1 MNTQSDPQ
9 NELSR
14 VLQKICEIAEKSV
27 DGDYIF
33 RGESRF
39 YGKVVSSLYRQ
50 YDYDIEAD
58 DFDIEFV
65 QKEILDEARRY
76 TEKTDELEI
85 LVELHYHG
93 GVTNLIEFTTDSH
106 IALFFACDGAP
117 SEDGRIILQKRDSVA
132 GYLKQPHEPKQR
144 IIAQKIVF
152 VQPPKGFISPD
163 EVITIPADLKLPML
177 AHLRKSHGISTEI
190 IHNDLHGFIRNWNMH
205 KSAYT
210 QFHRGK
216 TCRKR
221 ADSVQNWGEKLKWY
235 ERAIVHYTEA
245 LELKPDFFEGYNNR
259 GSVYADAGDF
269 NRAIQDHNMAIKLKP
284 DYASAYNNRGIVYYH
299 IGDFDRAIQDYYKAI
314 ELRSDYVSA
323 YNNLGIAYSKQGKYE
338 NAIKYYSKAIKL
350 KPDYAEAYSNCG
362 VVYEKK
368 GEYDKAI
375 ENHNRAIEFKPDF
388 AGAYYNLGIVYR
400 EIGDRDREFQNYT
413 AAIEL
418 KPDFAD
424 AFGNRGI
431 IYALRGDD
439 DKAIQDYTT
448 AITLNQNHADA
459 YFNRGISYGAK
470 EDYRKAIQDYSCAID
485 LKSDYVKAYCNRGEA
500 WIHLKEWEK
509 AKADLSFA
517 RDSGMDIIASF
528 HNDYESVEDF
538 EQKNDV
544 QLPEDIAAM
553 LMQQ

>member
-50 YDYDIEAD
+50 YEYDIEAD

-65 QKEILDEARRY
+65 QRGILDEAKKY

-93 GVTNLIEFTTDSH
+93 GITNLIEFTTDFH

-117 SEDGRIILQKRDSVA
+117 SEDGRIILQKRDSVV

-152 VQPPKGFISPD
+152 IQPPKGFVSPD

-177 AHLRKSHGISTEI
+177 AHLRRSHGISTEI

-221 ADSVQNWGEKLKWY
+221 ADLVRDWDEKLKWY
-235 ERAIVHYTEA
+235 ERAIIHYTEA
-245 LELKPDFFEGYNNR
+245 LELKPDFPEGYNNR

-269 NRAIQDHNMAIKLKP
+269 DRAIRDHNTAIKLKP
-284 DYASAYNNRGIVYYH
+284 DYASAYNNRGIVYYRIGDFDKAIQDYCKAIELKSDFLEAYH
-299 IGDFDRAIQDYYKAI
+299 NSGIAHYRKGNFDKAIKDFDTVMELDPNDAKVYSNLGTAYLRKGDFDRAIQSY
-314 ELRSDYVSA
+314 
-323 YNNLGIAYSKQGKYE
+323 
-338 NAIKYYSKAIKL
+338 
-350 KPDYAEAYSNCG
+350 
-362 VVYEKK
+362 
-368 GEYDKAI
+368 
-375 ENHNRAIEFKPDF
+375 
-388 AGAYYNLGIVYR
+388 
-400 EIGDRDREFQNYT
+400 
-413 AAIEL
+413 
-418 KPDFAD
+418 
-424 AFGNRGI
+424 NRGI
-431 IYALRGDD
+431 KLEPSFAG
-439 DKAIQDYTT
+439 
-448 AITLNQNHADA
+448 
-459 YFNRGISYGAK
+459 F
-470 EDYRKAIQDYSCAID
+470 YS
-485 LKSDYVKAYCNRGEA
+485 NRGEV
-500 WIHLKEWEK
+500 WLHLKEWER
-509 AKADLSFA
+509 ARADLTFA
-517 RDSGMDIIASF
+517 RNAGVDIAALF
-528 HNDYESVEDF
+528 HKSYGSIEAF
-538 EQKNDV
+538 GKKNGV
-544 QLPEDIAAM
+544 QLPEDIKAM
-553 LMQQ
+553 LTQR

>member
-1 MNTQSDPQ
+1 MNTQSDTRS
-9 NELSR
+9 ELSR

-50 YDYDIEAD
+50 YEYDIEAD

-65 QKEILDEARRY
+65 QKEILDEARKY
-76 TEKTDELEI
+76 TEQTDELEI

-93 GVTNLIEFTTDSH
+93 GITNLIEFTTDSH

-117 SEDGRIILQKRDSVA
+117 SEDGRVILQKRDSVA
-132 GYLKQPHEPKQR
+132 GYLKQPHGPKQR
-144 IIAQKIVF
+144 IITQKIVF

-221 ADSVQNWGEKLKWY
+221 ANSVQNWDEKLKWY

-245 LELKPDFFEGYNNR
+245 VELKPDFPEGYNNR

-269 NRAIQDHNMAIKLKP
+269 DRAIRDHNTAIKLKP
-284 DYASAYNNRGIVYYH
+284 DYASAYNNLGIVYYR
-299 IGDFDRAIQDYYKAI
+299 IGDFDRAIQDYRKAI
-314 ELRSDYVSA
+314 ELKSDFLEA
-323 YNNLGIAYSKQGKYE
+323 YNNRGIAYYSKG
-338 NAIKYYSKAIKL
+338 NFDKAIKDFDTVIEL
-350 KPDYAEAYSNCG
+350 DSNDAKAYSNLG
-362 VVYEKK
+362 TAYLRK
-368 GEYDKAI
+368 GDFDRVLQNYNMAI
-375 ENHNRAIEFKPDF
+375 KLEPSF
-388 AGAYYNLGIVYR
+388 AGL
-400 EIGDRDREFQNYT
+400 
-413 AAIEL
+413 
-418 KPDFAD
+418 
-424 AFGNRGI
+424 
-431 IYALRGDD
+431 
-439 DKAIQDYTT
+439 
-448 AITLNQNHADA
+448 
-459 YFNRGISYGAK
+459 
-470 EDYRKAIQDYSCAID
+470 YS
-485 LKSDYVKAYCNRGEA
+485 NRGEA
-500 WIHLKEWEK
+500 LLHLREWEK
-509 AKADLSFA
+509 AKADLITA
-517 RDSGMDIIASF
+517 KDMGIDIVDSF

-538 EQKNDV
+538 EKKNSF
-544 QLPEDIAAM
+544 QLPEDIKAM
-553 LMQQ
+553 LR